1 MNVRP
6 ELLHPKVLHKCAP
19 ARLKVAAWGLGDS
32 NILVG
37 WLQIIHVGMSAHI
50 CYQ

>member
-6 ELLHPKVLHKCAP
+6 EHLHPKVLQECAP

-37 WLQIIHVGMSAHI
+37 WLQIIHVGTNAHI